1 MKRKVRDILEEK
13 AKESESL
20 KLASESSVPQDIDDK
35 DELTPKRDD
44 DYNTKTIINEE
55 GKKVLVFSDPL
66 YSREKRSVVNYTIFR
81 GKWEF
86 ENMDNLD
93 ENEPEKCAVTFSPV
107 KDESNITIAFKS
119 IKDRVEFMDSI
130 YSEKEMRQTGGGM
143 SLEKFAN
150 SKVFR
155 NTGGIIGITLASY
168 GIYKLLTKSKDKNN
182 SH

>member
-1 MKRKVRDILEEK
+1 MKRKVRDILEKK

-20 KLASESSVPQDIDDK
+20 KLAVDSTELHDLDDN
-35 DELTPKRDD
+35 DELTQKNPE
-44 DYNTKTIINEE
+44 DYNVKTIVNEE
-55 GKKVLVFSDPL
+55 GKKVLIFNDPL

-86 ENMDNLD
+86 ENVDHLD
-93 ENEPEKCAVTFSPV
+93 DNEPEKCAVTFSPV
-107 KDESNITIAFKS
+107 KDGSNITIAFKS
-119 IKDRVEFMDSI
+119 LKDRVEFMDSI

-155 NTGGIIGITLASY
+155 NTGGIIGITLAGY
-168 GIYKLLTKSKDKNN
+168 GLYKLLSKPKDKNN